1 MSELN
6 STKDLKRTLGFWD
19 LMGAAVGQIIG
30 AGVMSLTGI
39 AIAMTGRSVPFAF
52 ILSAVLTL
60 IMWHPLAVICS
71 TGRFRGG
78 RYSVVGTLLGEK
90 WTGVYVFVFV
100 LSNLSFAMYALS
112 FADYAMP
119 FLPMFSRK
127 TIALGILIIIFFINY
142 RGIDKFAK
150 FQNLIIV
157 LLVVALT
164 LFTVYGW
171 FHMEGNYFDEAQFL
185 TRGITGFATATAVLT
200 FATGGGFM
208 IADLSAEAKNAAKDI
223 PKAIIWSTV
232 IVAVLYGFMAS
243 VAAGVFPV
251 EKVAGE
257 SLIMVANEVLPA
269 PLYVYF
275 IVGGA
280 WCALISTLNAQFASA
295 TKPLIQ
301 AAEDGW
307 FPLWIGKIHK
317 EHKTPTYLLFFYLIF
332 GVVIIVFN
340 LNIGVIASLCSLMV
354 GLMAM
359 MIAFSLLQLPK
370 KYPEQWEKCPLRLGN
385 TAMKV
390 LVASSSAVAL
400 LQTYFLAVDLSTGLI
415 IGNIVILFAGI
426 IFSVWR
432 CKNGKVKMEDSFEPH
447 EN

>member
-30 AGVMSLTGI
+30 AGIMSLTGI
-39 AIAMTGRSVPFAF
+39 SIAMTGRSVPFAF
-52 ILSAVLTL
+52 ILSAVLVL
-60 IMWHPLAVICS
+60 ILWHPLAVICS

-90 WTGVYVFVFV
+90 WTGLYIFLFI

-127 TIALGILIIIFFINY
+127 GIALGILIILFLINY

-157 LLVVALT
+157 LLTVALT
-164 LFTVYGW
+164 LFTVYGL
-171 FHMEGNYFDEAQFL
+171 FEMEKNYFDEAQFL
-185 TRGITGFATATAVLT
+185 THGLTGFATATALLT

-223 PKAIIWSTV
+223 PKAIICSTV
-232 IVAVLYGFMAS
+232 VVAILYGFMAA

-251 EKVAGE
+251 ETVAGKP
-257 SLIMVANEVLPA
+257 LTLVAEKILPA

-275 IVGGA
+275 IIGGA
-280 WCALISTLNAQFASA
+280 WCAIISTLNSQFASA

-307 FPLWIGKIHK
+307 LPIIVAKIHK
-317 EHKTPTYLLFFYLIF
+317 KYRTPVYLLIFYLAMGIF
-332 GVVIIVFN
+332 LIVFN
-340 LNIGVIASLCSLMV
+340 FNIGIIGSICSVIS
-354 GLMAM
+354 GLMGM
-359 MIAFSLLQLPK
+359 MIAFCLPNLPK
-370 KYPEQWEKCPLRLGN
+370 KYPEQWEKSPLHLSN
-385 TAMKV
+385 NMIII
-390 LVASSSAVAL
+390 LVILSTVIAL
-400 LQTYFLAVDLSTGLI
+400 LQTYFLVADLSRNLI
-415 IGNIVILFAGI
+415 FGTVGVLIAGVLFS
-426 IFSVWR
+426 FWR
-432 CKNGKVKMEDSFEPH
+432 SKSGKVKMEDSFEPI
-447 EN
+447 ED